1 MNIPIYKSEKTHGLE
16 ELILSTASIAYSSPV
31 DTYIPDPEQQDNI
44 KQLMLSDN
52 EVIAENKDQFD
63 LFYLRSVLV
72 STGWNKNDDVF
83 DLKETWAAKDTPE
96 DKQFNFMHDESDI
109 IGHITGSIVIDR
121 DGKEVI
127 GMGSTPENDFDIV
140 TSAVLYNSWTD
151 LERRERM
158 NTIIADIQSGKWFV
172 SMEALF
178 SDFDYAVVTP
188 EGEHKT
194 IARNEESAFLTKH
207 LRAYGGYGQYDGYTV
222 GRLLRNINFSGK
234 GLVSNPANPRSVILN
249 DNSSDLLSFAGTSE
263 AKLISESSIKEISDM
278 SDNVLENQIAELKAE
293 LVQAK
298 SAAEALKTE
307 VISQKDEELQSKIEA
322 FEATVAKKE
331 EAIVQA
337 KEALEAAEAKVTELE
352 EVVAS
357 KDAELATASES
368 IEAHQAEKKL
378 LARKTALLEAGV
390 EGEGAEAAIER
401 FAEASDE
408 MFKEI
413 VQILAAMYKKKADEK
428 SSKEDDKKDD
438 SKKDDNKDEDKDKKL
453 PPWLKKKGAS
463 ADEAT
468 EAEEADEVDEA
479 EAEASDEV
487 LETAEEEV
495 EAALTDAGED
505 SSLEAKT
512 AASDWLESNVLR
524 STARIQE

>member
-16 ELILSTASIAYSSPV
+16 DLILSTASIAYSSPV
-31 DTYIPDPEQQDNI
+31 NTYIPDQEQQNDI
-44 KQLMLSDN
+44 KQLMLNDN
-52 EVIAENKDQFD
+52 EAIAENKDQLD

-109 IGHITGSIVIDR
+109 IGHITGSVVIDR
-121 DGKEVI
+121 DGKEII
-127 GMGSTPENDFDIV
+127 GTESTPEDDFDIV

-158 NTIIADIQSGKWFV
+158 RTIIADIKSGRWFV

-188 EGEHKT
+188 EGDHKT
-194 IARNEESAFLTKH
+194 ISRDEESAFLTKH
-207 LRAYGGYGQYDGYTV
+207 LRAYGGQGEYDGYTV

-249 DNSSDLLSFAGTSE
+249 DDSSKLLSFAGTSE

-278 SDNVLENQIAELKAE
+278 SDNVLENQVAELKAD

-298 SAAEALKTE
+298 SAAEALKAE
-307 VISQKDEELQSKIEA
+307 VISQKDEELKSKIEA
-322 FEATVAKKE
+322 FEATVAEKE

-352 EVVAS
+352 EVIAS
-357 KDAELATASES
+357 KDAELASASES
-368 IEAHQAEKKL
+368 IESHQAEKKL

-408 MFKEI
+408 MFEEI
-413 VQILAAMYKKKADEK
+413 VHILAAMYKKKSDDK
-428 SSKEDDKKDD
+428 PSKEEDKDEDK
-438 SKKDDNKDEDKDKKL
+438 KDEDKDKKL
-453 PPWLKKKGAS
+453 PPWMKKKGAS
-463 ADEAT
+463 ADETT
-468 EAEEADEVDEA
+468 EADEAEEVDEA

-505 SSLEAKT
+505 SSLEART

-524 STARIQE
+524 STADIQE